1 MKEKVEYVWR
11 TMTSQEIWE
20 AMPRSEQEIKVVI
33 KPSFPTFRWGKLTTK
48 TATNDKES
56 IEKAITILK
65 LKGETVRKRICHET
79 TTKNKSR
86 GLGTFYKIEIKT
98 IKNPQNS

>member
-1 MKEKVEYVWR
+1 
-11 TMTSQEIWE
+11 
-20 AMPRSEQEIKVVI
+20 MPRSEQEMKVVI

-56 IEKAITILK
+56 IEKVITILK

>member
-1 MKEKVEYVWR
+1 MEDNDLAR
-11 TMTSQEIWE
+11 NLGSNAEI
-20 AMPRSEQEIKVVI
+20 RSRDEGRYKAIIPDLQM
-33 KPSFPTFRWGKLTTK
+33 GKLTTK

-79 TTKNKSR
+79 TTKNKSK
-86 GLGTFYKIEIKT
+86 GTFYKIEIKT
-98 IKNPQNS
+98 IKNN

>member
-20 AMPRSEQEIKVVI
+20 AIPRSEQEMKVVI
-33 KPSFPTFRWGKLTTK
+33 KPSFPTYRWGKLTTK

-65 LKGETVRKRICHET
+65 MKGETVRKRICHET

-86 GLGTFYKIEIKT
+86 GTFYKIEIKT
-98 IKNPQNS
+98 IKNPKNS